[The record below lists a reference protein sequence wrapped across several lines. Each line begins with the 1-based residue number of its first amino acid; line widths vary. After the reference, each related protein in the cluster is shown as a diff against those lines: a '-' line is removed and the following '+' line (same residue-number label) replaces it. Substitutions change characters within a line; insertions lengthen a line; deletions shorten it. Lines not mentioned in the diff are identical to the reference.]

1 MFAALWSL
9 ALAPIAHGAPSAE
22 KTELV
27 GRVPVTFADLDLEKE
42 ADAHALLG
50 RLEKAAR
57 KACGGSPQFHRD
69 YDTMPRHVL
78 KVFHEC
84 QENAIARAVAD
95 LHAPTVS
102 RLFAETHNRGERE
115 CRSRR
120 VA

>member
-1 MFAALWSL
+1 MFVRIRCAMFAALWSL

-27 GRVPVTFADLDLEKE
+27 GRVPVSFADLDLQQE
-42 ADAHALLG
+42 ADARILLG

-57 KACGGSPQFHRD
+57 KACGGSPRFYRD
-69 YDTMPRHVL
+69 YDAMHRHIA

-95 LHAPTVS
+95 LHAPAVS
-102 RLFAETHNRGERE
+102 RLFAATHNR
-115 CRSRR
+115 
-120 VA
+120 AT